1 MPGMF
6 NGICQLKCGIS
17 INRRFISSI
26 DLRLGNQIELK
37 IRTFLFQLGLNLLHF
52 PVETKIDGR
61 SRSRSASTFGGSF
74 TLQERG
80 LSRQYFVV
88 NAHNSY
94 SNSFH

>member
-26 DLRLGNQIELK
+26 GLRLGNQIELK
-37 IRTFLFQLGLNLLHF
+37 IRTFLQLGLNLLHF
-52 PVETKIDGR
+52 SCGDEDRWPFKD
-61 SRSRSASTFGGSF
+61 RSAFTFGGSL

-80 LSRQYFVV
+80 LFQAIFCSER
-88 NAHNSY
+88 HNSY
-94 SNSFH
+94 WNSFH